1 MENNLKSLEK
11 KMRSVWII
19 GGGIFFFIYMIIM
32 IVICVVGYYE
42 GFLIPAV
49 ITSAIVC
56 VLLGLICF
64 GYPFLKY
71 HFYKYSYE
79 EKKIFIQ
86 FGVIFRHKIVVP
98 TCQIQDLHIY
108 QGPIMTIFKLG
119 GVIISTAG
127 SNYLI
132 NGLNL
137 DDAKKMVEE
146 LEANLEKR
154 IEELKDE

>member
-1 MENNLKSLEK
+1 MENNLKFLEK
-11 KMRSVWII
+11 KIRSVWLI
-19 GGGIFFFIYMIIM
+19 GGGISFFIFLIIM
-32 IVICVVGYYE
+32 IVICAVGYYE

-49 ITSAIVC
+49 ITSVIIC
-56 VLLGLICF
+56 FLLGLICF

-71 HFYKYSYE
+71 HFYKYSYDK
-79 EKKIFIQ
+79 KKIFIQ

-98 TCQIQDLHIY
+98 ICQIQDLHIY

-137 DDAKKMVEE
+137 DDAKKMIEE
-146 LEANLEKR
+146 LEGNLENR
-154 IEELKDE
+154 IEELKNE